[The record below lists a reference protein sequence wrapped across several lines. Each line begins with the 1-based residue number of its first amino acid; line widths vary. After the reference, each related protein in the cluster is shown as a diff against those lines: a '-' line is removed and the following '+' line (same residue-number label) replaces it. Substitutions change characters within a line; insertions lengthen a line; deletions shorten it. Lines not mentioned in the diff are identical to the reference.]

1 MKTNLQNKNI
11 LIVDDEPD
19 LREMLEFEF
28 EMSGA
33 NVSTASNG
41 RDALGLILENSY
53 DLVISDIRMPGGDGV
68 ELVKKMNEESVD
80 IPLVFISGFADIQVD
95 EAYELGASGYFP
107 KPFVLQDI
115 VKKVEQLTT
124 PRNIRWSDDSSV
136 ADATDLVKKTYES
149 LETDFSGIGKGGI
162 LLTQLEKMPRI
173 DSKIK
178 FEILFEKEN
187 LSLSGVGSVRW
198 VKKLKGDVGTCAGL
212 DIQSLGDSC
221 IDKMQSYLEE
231 AKPLAYIPKVKV

>member
-1 MKTNLQNKNI
+1 MKTNLESKKI

-33 NVSTASNG
+33 SVSTASNG
-41 RDALGLILENSY
+41 REAIQLILSESF

-68 ELVKKMNEESVD
+68 ELIKKMNEEN
-80 IPLVFISGFADIQVD
+80 IYTPLVFISGFADIQVD

-115 VKKVEQLTT
+115 VNKVEQLTT
-124 PRNIRWSDDSSV
+124 PPLERWKNGNGLSGDFE
-136 ADATDLVKKTYES
+136 LVSREFDTIDTP
-149 LETDFSGIGKGGI
+149 LAGIGRGGVFV
-162 LLTQLEKMPRI
+162 TQLEKMPRI

-178 FEILFEKEN
+178 FELDFGKEGIK
-187 LSLSGVGSVRW
+187 LEGIGCVRW

-212 DIQSLGDSC
+212 DIQSLSSSSIEQIQSFIDSN
-221 IDKMQSYLEE
+221 
-231 AKPLAYIPKVKV
+231 KPRAYIPKVKV